1 MNKVTLSILV
11 GMASAGAGAVAGYF
25 LATKVLDEKYGSEYE
40 KKLNE
45 EIENLRASHKRMVE
59 KRGQE
64 VVDHKES
71 IDPGKTEEIP
81 SVNPYREMVAK
92 IEYNKIPHAPSKED
106 EEPDKDITDE
116 EIEYDENGERIIDR
130 DDEIYVDQSGEWDD
144 KPPTIISLKE
154 YTELDTYLDFV
165 TFHYYMDD
173 DVLVDDGDM
182 PIDDIEHVV
191 GDALV
196 HFGDEAAA
204 LSNGD
209 DDAVYVVNGRMNL
222 AIEIVRLHASYQ
234 ETNGF

>member
-1 MNKVTLSILV
+1 MNKATLSILV

-45 EIENLRASHKRMVE
+45 EIENLRESHKRMVE
-59 KRGQE
+59 KRSQE
-64 VVDHKES
+64 IVDHKEP
-71 IDPGKTEEIP
+71 INFGKTEEIP

-92 IEYNKIPHAPSKED
+92 IEYNKIPHTPSKKD
-106 EEPDKDITDE
+106 EEPDE
-116 EIEYDENGERIIDR
+116 EIEYDENGELIIDK
-130 DDEIYVDQSGEWDD
+130 DGEIYVDQSGEWDD

-196 HFGDEAAA
+196 HFGDEAAT